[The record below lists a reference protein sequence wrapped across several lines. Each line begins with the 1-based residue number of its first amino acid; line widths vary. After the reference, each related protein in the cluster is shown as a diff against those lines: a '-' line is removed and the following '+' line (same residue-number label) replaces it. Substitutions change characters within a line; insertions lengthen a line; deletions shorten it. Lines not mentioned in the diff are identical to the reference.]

1 MERHDK
7 IQSFKPETYWI
18 LQAKVGPQLS
28 QTHFYHL
35 TQQNTK
41 SKAVPWFDAQVF
53 KGKDSPLTLDWSR
66 VRVFDR
72 EVGQMFVNLAK
83 TSKDA
88 KVGATLYYHYNSY
101 DFVRLSLAPEADVVA
116 LR

>member
-1 MERHDK
+1 M
-7 IQSFKPETYWI
+7 
-18 LQAKVGPQLS
+18 
-28 QTHFYHL
+28 
-35 TQQNTK
+35 
-41 SKAVPWFDAQVF
+41 F

-83 TSKDA
+83 MSKDA
-88 KVGATLYYHYNSY
+88 KVGATLYYHHDAYG
-101 DFVRLSLAPEADVVA
+101 FVPSCLADADVVV